1 MSITIGRLWSH
12 PVKSML
18 GQPVDE
24 VALSPGGLVGD
35 RAYGFVD
42 VESGRL
48 VSAKHPRKYGALLTC
63 TAAFTSTPQPGAA
76 PPPVRVT
83 FPDGS
88 VVEGDLGEI
97 AKHASALLGRE
108 VRMVTEVEPGVPF
121 EEVWPELEGFG
132 PDALADALVI
142 PGAEE
147 DGQRVIGLPA
157 GIAAP
162 GTMLDFAPLH
172 FLTTSTLR
180 AMAGEHPGGVWDERR
195 FRANLV
201 IEDDS
206 PAGELAEDVWCGSDL
221 LIGDEVRIHVVAPT
235 PRCVMTT
242 LAQGHGA
249 DALAA
254 DRDILRTVARANNR
268 ALGELGRFACAGAY
282 AEVVTP
288 GVVRVGD
295 PVRVVPRASDTSPL
309 AEAIAMLSK
318 GLSGG

>member
-24 VALSPGGLVGD
+24 VTLSSRGLVGD
-35 RAYGFVD
+35 RAYGFLD
-42 VESGRL
+42 VETGRL
-48 VSAKHPRKYGALLTC
+48 VSAKHPRKYGAMLTC
-63 TAAFTSTPQPGAA
+63 SASFTATPQPDAA
-76 PPPVRVT
+76 PPPVRVS

-88 VVEGDLGEI
+88 VVEADVGEI

-121 EEVWPELEGFG
+121 EEVWPEMEGFG
-132 PDALADALVI
+132 PDMLADALAI

-147 DGQRVIGLPA
+147 DGQRVIGLSA

-180 AMAGEHPGGVWDERR
+180 AMANEHPDGAWDERR
-195 FRANLV
+195 FRPNLL
-201 IEDDS
+201 IDDDS
-206 PAGELAEDVWCGSDL
+206 PAGELAEDAWLGSEL
-221 LIGDEVRIHVVAPT
+221 LIGDQVRIHVVAPT

-242 LAQGHGA
+242 LAQGQGA
-249 DALAA
+249 DALAH
-254 DRDILRTVARANNR
+254 DSGILRTVARANNR
-268 ALGELGRFACAGAY
+268 TLGELGRFACAGAY

-288 GVVRVGD
+288 GVIRVGD
-295 PVRVVPRASDTSPL
+295 PVRVVERSTDVSPMG
-309 AEAIAMLSK
+309 EAIAMLIK
-318 GLSGG
+318 GLPGS

>member
-1 MSITIGRLWSH
+1 MSNTIARLWSH

-24 VALSPGGLVGD
+24 VTLSSAGLVGD

-48 VSAKHPRKYGALLTC
+48 VSAKHPRKYGAMLTC
-63 TAAFTSTPQPGAA
+63 SATFISTPRPDAA
-76 PPPVRVT
+76 PPPVRVS
-83 FPDGS
+83 FPDGT
-88 VVEGDLGEI
+88 VVEGDLTQI
-97 AKHASALLGRE
+97 AKQVSVLLGRE

-147 DGQRVIGLPA
+147 DGQRVIGLPV

-162 GTMLDFAPLH
+162 GTLLDFGPLH

-180 AMAGEHPGGVWDERR
+180 AMAAEHPDGTWDDRR
-195 FRANLV
+195 FRPNLL
-201 IEDDS
+201 IDDDS
-206 PAGELAEDVWCGSDL
+206 PAGGLAEDAWLGSDL
-221 LIGDEVRIHVVAPT
+221 LIGDQVRIHVVAPT

-242 LAQGHGA
+242 LAQGQGA
-249 DALAA
+249 DALPA
-254 DRDILRTVARANNR
+254 DSGILRTVARANNR
-268 ALGELGRFACAGAY
+268 AIGELGRFACAGAY
-282 AEVVTP
+282 AEVVVP
-288 GVVRVGD
+288 GVIRVGD
-295 PVRVVPRASDTSPL
+295 PVRVVERASQTSPMG
-309 AEAIAMLSK
+309 EAIAMLSK